1 MTTTEQIQSH
11 FSTLPEAKRTEMQQ
25 LHERILQIAPGVILW
40 FLDGRNEEGKVVTNP
55 NIGYGAYTMKYTDGS
70 TREFYR
76 VGISANTTGISVYIM
91 GLEDKK
97 YLAETYGPTIGKA
110 KVTGYCI
117 SFKKLAD
124 INVEVLLEAVRDRME
139 NEN

>member
-1 MTTTEQIQSH
+1 
-11 FSTLPEAKRTEMQQ
+11 MQQ
-25 LHERILQIAPGVILW
+25 LHERILHIAPEATLS

-76 VGISANTTGISVYIM
+76 VGLSATSTGISVYIM

-97 YLAETYGPTIGKA
+97 YLAETYGATIGKA

-117 SFKKLAD
+117 AFKKLAD
-124 INVEVLLEAVRDRME
+124 INVEVLMEAVKRPLTPE
-139 NEN
+139 GGTPIVTEL